1 MVMTMTDSTAH
12 KLARI
17 RQIKDAADAQDL
29 EALLDVAKALHSTLD
44 VGQLLGLV
52 VEKAVALTR
61 ADRGCLVTV
70 EEQGGY
76 QVKIARDRD
85 GGALPPETFRPSRS
99 VLDAVIRQKSALVEN
114 DVADTELG
122 AVASIQELSIRM
134 VLCAPLFVDGKIAGL
149 IYVDSVASGEG
160 FSERRLRTLD
170 ALAGQAAVA
179 WQQANLFAE
188 IRDLYEKT
196 TILDAGKMDFIHI
209 ASHELR
215 TPLALIRGYV
225 DMLGYL
231 MAGGEYA
238 RVRELLGSVSSGV
251 ARLTEIVNT
260 MLMATQLDQGE
271 FSVKKSPYPLRG
283 LLEQVIESWRPAADE
298 RGLGLG
304 VVFEGADDDQ
314 VVGEIDPVNLEIAL
328 GHLVQNA
335 IKFTPD
341 GGTITVRLTRATD
354 ALQVEVIDTG
364 IGIEPRYCQ
373 VIFEKFYRIGEVRLH
388 STGKTKFNGAG
399 PGLGLFLARG
409 IVEAHGGRIWVE
421 STGPHWGSAG
431 DGAGSKFVVRL
442 PERSQP

>member
-1 MVMTMTDSTAH
+1 MTISTDR
-12 KLARI
+12 LARI
-17 RQIKDAADAQDL
+17 RQIRDMAAIQDL

-44 VGQLLGLV
+44 AEQLLGLV
-52 VEKAVALTR
+52 VEKAVALTG

-85 GGALPPETFRPSRS
+85 GGLLPPETFRPSRS

-179 WQQANLFAE
+179 WQQASLFAE

-231 MAGGEYA
+231 MADGEYA

-260 MLMATQLDQGE
+260 MLMATQIDQGG
-271 FSVKKSPYPLRG
+271 FTLRKTPYPLRD
-283 LLEQVIESWRPAADE
+283 LLRQVVEAWRAAADARQLRLE
-298 RGLGLG
+298 LL
-304 VVFEGADDDQ
+304 FDIPDDDR
-314 VVGEIDPVNLEIAL
+314 VVWEIDPVNLEIAL

-341 GGTITVRLTRATD
+341 GGTITVRLRRATD

-364 IGIEPRYCQ
+364 IGIEPRYHQ
-373 VIFEKFYRIGEVRLH
+373 VIFEKFYRIGEARLH
-388 STGKTKFNGAG
+388 STGKTRFMGAG
-399 PGLGLFLARG
+399 PGLGLFLVRG

-421 STGPHWGSAG
+421 PAASQRGSAG
-431 DGAGSKFVVRL
+431 NGAGSKFVVHL
-442 PERSQP
+442 PEEGGLA